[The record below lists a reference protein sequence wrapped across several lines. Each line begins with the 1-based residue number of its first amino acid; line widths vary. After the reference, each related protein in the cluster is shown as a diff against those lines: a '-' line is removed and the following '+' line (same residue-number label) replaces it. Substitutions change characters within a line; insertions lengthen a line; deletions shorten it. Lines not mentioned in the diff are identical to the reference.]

1 MGNIKNN
8 TNESI
13 CQTEN
18 DSDKQNKLLITK
30 GGGRDKL
37 GV

>member
-1 MGNIKNN
+1 MWNIKNN

-13 CQTEN
+13 YQTET
-18 DSDKQNKLLITK
+18 DPDKQNKLLITK
-30 GGGRDKL
+30 GGGRDKF

>member
-1 MGNIKNN
+1 MWNIKNN

-13 CQTEN
+13 YKTES

-30 GGGRDKL
+30 GGRRDKL